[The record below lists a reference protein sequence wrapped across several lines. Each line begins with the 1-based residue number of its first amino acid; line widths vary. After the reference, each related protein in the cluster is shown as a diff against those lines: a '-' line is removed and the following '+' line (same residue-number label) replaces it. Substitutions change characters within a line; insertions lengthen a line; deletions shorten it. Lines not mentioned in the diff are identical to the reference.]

1 MAFVWRGSQNR
12 GGLSVKLSLTA
23 NQTPNRATDKERDKP
38 MKPNI
43 AANSRYP
50 RMRFARDLVFWFV
63 ENDRRYRAMQ
73 DIVETER
80 R

>member
-1 MAFVWRGSQNR
+1 
-12 GGLSVKLSLTA
+12 
-23 NQTPNRATDKERDKP
+23 